1 MNESDI
7 AERIEAF
14 VRQAFTVAA
23 GDPRF
28 GRETDLFEEGYV
40 DSVGLIELLAFIEDE
55 FRIEVSDDDLVSDEF
70 VTIDGMAQV
79 LGRRIDH

>member
-1 MNESDI
+1 VNESDV
-7 AERIEAF
+7 AERNEAF

-40 DSVGLIELLAFIEDE
+40 DSVGLSSSLPSS
-55 FRIEVSDDDLVSDEF
+55 RTSS
-70 VTIDGMAQV
+70 GS
-79 LGRRIDH
+79 RRRTMTWCRMSS